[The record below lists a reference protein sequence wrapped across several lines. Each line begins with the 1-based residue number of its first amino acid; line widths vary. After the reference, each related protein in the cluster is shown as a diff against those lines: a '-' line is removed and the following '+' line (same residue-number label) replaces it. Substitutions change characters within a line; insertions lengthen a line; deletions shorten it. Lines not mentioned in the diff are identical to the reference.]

1 MKKSIL
7 SLFVLATL
15 FLNVACKGEKNET
28 GEAGDVATASVES
41 TTYIV
46 NTETSIIEWIG
57 SKPTGKHNGV
67 INLKSGELAV
77 KNDSIE
83 SGMFIIDMNSIVVT
97 DLKIGDGKEDLE
109 GHLKG
114 TGDKE
119 GEDHFFNVG
128 KFPEG
133 TFEISSITS
142 ANGKATVNGNLTL
155 KGVTKP
161 VSFSATVTYE
171 GDTMMLTSDSFLI
184 NRTQWNVNYASKSI
198 FDDLKD
204 KFVNDDIELVV
215 KLKATKK

>member
-142 ANGKATVNGNLTL
+142 ENGKATVNGNLTL

-161 VSFSATVTYE
+161 VNFSATVTYE